1 MINNFIKDFI
11 CHKNDSINDILVKIN
26 KNKQGIVFLTDNKNY
41 LLGSITDGDIRRCLL
56 KKKKLLINKLAN
68 TSPFSLTKNA
78 KTETIAIHIGN
89 NVNKRKFRC
98 IPLVDENNRIV
109 DIATIDN
116 FRRFPLVKPNI
127 DKKEIFNVVK
137 CLETGW
143 ISSVGSYVGEFEKGF
158 KKLLGGGHPL
168 TTSSG
173 TTALELALKAMNIGK
188 NDEVIVPNLTFG
200 ATINAVINVG
210 ATPVIVD
217 TNDEWLIDLNLIRK
231 YLSIKTKAIIPV
243 HLYGQYCDIKK
254 IRAISGTNIKIIE
267 DAAEALG
274 AKLNKDLIGLEGDC
288 SCFSFFANKNITTGE
303 GGMAVFKSIEDFN
316 RAKLIK
322 NHGMSGKK
330 FYFHEVAGNN
340 YRLTNL
346 QCAIGVAQLS
356 KFSKMQKERKNVFL
370 NYNKYFSINKN
381 IQLMSRQKNLE
392 NSYWLYTILFKNNLK
407 DKRDQIMQELL
418 NYGIESRPGFS
429 PLNKQP
435 AYLKYAK
442 GSYEKSEII
451 SKNLLSLPTTG
462 ITSLQQKK
470 IIDFFLKIIKKYE

>member
-1 MINNFIKDFI
+1 
-11 CHKNDSINDILVKIN
+11 
-26 KNKQGIVFLTDNKNY
+26 
-41 LLGSITDGDIRRCLL
+41 
-56 KKKKLLINKLAN
+56 
-68 TSPFSLTKNA
+68 
-78 KTETIAIHIGN
+78 
-89 NVNKRKFRC
+89 
-98 IPLVDENNRIV
+98 
-109 DIATIDN
+109 
-116 FRRFPLVKPNI
+116 
-127 DKKEIFNVVK
+127 
-137 CLETGW
+137 
-143 ISSVGSYVGEFEKGF
+143 
-158 KKLLGGGHPL
+158 
-168 TTSSG
+168 
-173 TTALELALKAMNIGK
+173 
-188 NDEVIVPNLTFG
+188 
-200 ATINAVINVG
+200 
-210 ATPVIVD
+210 
-217 TNDEWLIDLNLIRK
+217 LNLIRK

-330 FYFHEVAGNN
+330 FYFHEVVGNN

-470 IIDFFLKIIKKYE
+470 IIDFFLKIIKKYK